1 LYPPADSKILIIGI
15 DSQLGTALAEF
26 LVGKNVNA
34 YGTTKSNKGTDEKTY
49 YFDFLR
55 SDNSLPLTYFNF
67 VVICAAITNIEECE
81 KNKTNSRLINVTK
94 TIELIDRCL
103 TSGCFV
109 IYPSSNAVFDGTK
122 AFNHHDDEPMPISMY
137 GKFKL
142 EVEDYIASK
151 SRGNTAVIRFTK
163 IISKRSPFLRTWL
176 ENAEKGFE
184 INVYR
189 DKLLS
194 PVSIEDA
201 VAAIYM
207 MLEKRCP
214 GLFQL
219 GGTDEVTYF
228 DYARALFAGDPTKL
242 KLLRPINQ
250 PEPKPYFN
258 YHNSLVTRLP
268 K

>member
-1 LYPPADSKILIIGI
+1 LIIGI
-15 DSQLGTALAEF
+15 DSQLGAALAEF
-26 LVGKNVNA
+26 LVRKNMDV
-34 YGTTKSNKGTDEKTY
+34 YGTTKNNKNTDEKTY
-49 YFDFLR
+49 YFNFLK
-55 SDNSLPLTYFNF
+55 SDNFLPLIDFSF
-67 VVICAAITNIEECE
+67 IVICAAITSIEECE
-81 KNKTNSRLINVTK
+81 NNKTYSRLINVTK

-103 TSGCFV
+103 TIGCFV
-109 IYPSSNAVFDGTK
+109 MYPSSNAVFDGTK

-142 EVEDYIASK
+142 EIEDYIASK

-163 IISKRSPFLRTWL
+163 IISRRSPFLRTWL
-176 ENAEKGFE
+176 ENAEKGLE
-184 INVYR
+184 INVYQ

-194 PVSIEDA
+194 PVSIEDT
-201 VAAIYM
+201 VAAIHM
-207 MLEKRCP
+207 VLEKRCS